1 MAEIELGILGRQC
14 LSQRIDNIEDL
25 RRQANAWEKDRDEAK
40 VKVNWQFT
48 TTDAR
53 IKLKKLYPLLE
64 E

>member
-1 MAEIELGILGRQC
+1 MKGA
-14 LSQRIDNIEDL
+14 QRIDNIEAL
-25 RRQANAWEKDRDEAK
+25 RRQTHAWEKSRDEAK

-53 IKLKKLYPLLE
+53 TKLRRLYPSLE